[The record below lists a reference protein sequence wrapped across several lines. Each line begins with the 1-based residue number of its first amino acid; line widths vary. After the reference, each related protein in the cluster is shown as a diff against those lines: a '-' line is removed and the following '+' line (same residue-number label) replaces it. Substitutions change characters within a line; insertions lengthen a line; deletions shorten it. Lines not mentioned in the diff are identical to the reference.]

1 MTVTAIEVLKAA
13 APVMPV
19 IEIPSLELA
28 LPLAES
34 LALGGIRT
42 LEITLRTE
50 CALAAIELIA
60 KQFPELLVGA
70 GTAKSV
76 KDYQQAFNAGAQFV
90 ISPGLTQ
97 EMKLLTSETV
107 PLIPGVMT
115 ASEVM
120 AALDAGFKA
129 LKLFPASALGPNFLK
144 AIAGPFPEA
153 VFCPTGGV
161 SPDNMNTYLELDNV
175 LCVGGS
181 WLAPRSLVLE
191 KNWPEIRRLAQ
202 QLQNKQ

>member
-1 MTVTAIEVLKAA
+1 MIVTAIEVLKTA

-28 LPLAES
+28 LPLAEA
-34 LALGGIRT
+34 LAQGGIRT

-60 KQFPELLVGA
+60 KELPDILVGA

-76 KDYQQAFNAGAQFV
+76 KDYQLAFNAGAQFV

-97 EMKLLTSETV
+97 EMKLLTAETV

-129 LKLFPASALGPNFLK
+129 LKLFPASVLGPTFLK
-144 AIAGPFPEA
+144 GIAGPFPEA
-153 VFCPTGGV
+153 KFCPTGGIN
-161 SPDNMNTYLELDNV
+161 PDNMDTYLELDNV

-181 WLAPRSLVLE
+181 WLAPRSLVIE
-191 KNWPEIRRLAQ
+191 KNWPEIRRLAE
-202 QLQNKQ
+202 QLQNKR